1 MKYYRR
7 RPKGRLTT
15 CQSSTILA
23 AMAKRVISAQQKDDQ
38 DETTLSEECL
48 QYLQSIDAADKF
60 SNAPN
65 SIDQTAWNHLCRM
78 RRTKIEAEF
87 KVNHDF
93 RDQTNLNENFMESLL
108 DLSSYDVPVHYKLM
122 LKLL

>member
-1 MKYYRR
+1 MENLTYEIVMTPMNCRR

-23 AMAKRVISAQQKDDQ
+23 AMAKHVNASQQKDPI
-38 DETTLSEECL
+38 EMTTLLSDECI

-65 SIDQTAWNHLCRM
+65 AIDQSAWNQLCRM
-78 RRTKIEAEF
+78 RRAKIEMEF
-87 KVNHDF
+87 KVNRKRKDKE
-93 RDQTNLNENFMESLL
+93 T
-108 DLSSYDVPVHYKLM
+108 K
-122 LKLL
+122 